1 MNNIVTQFPR
11 QQLSFSKK
19 TKQWRKQCVDWA
31 DGKTFFN
38 HNLIRKSVMHKKIN
52 YDLVNGKLHMEDL
65 HLVLNPD
72 NIEAN
77 FIPEQIQHYPIINSK
92 LNVLKGEELKRVFDY
107 KVIITNPNSISEIE
121 QNKQAEMMQK
131 LQQIVEDQ
139 SQNQ

>member
-52 YDLVNGKLHMEDL
+52 YDLKIAKKN
-65 HLVLNPD
+65 N
-72 NIEAN
+72 
-77 FIPEQIQHYPIINSK
+77 
-92 LNVLKGEELKRVFDY
+92 
-107 KVIITNPNSISEIE
+107 
-121 QNKQAEMMQK
+121 QK
-131 LQQIVEDQ
+131 LLTIFR
-139 SQNQ
+139 